1 MAAGA
6 EITQLLNSINRAH
19 PFERCPSVPV
29 LTSAE
34 PQNNSESKRRPSER
48 HYDGSFDGEAIYEYF
63 GNRVMKGHNTLGGR
77 PVTVKFKTMGF
88 FWQLEADMI
97 AYTHSQN
104 LLAPTVWECCQV
116 DRHQITMIADFVP
129 SDPLDRAWP
138 TLNNQQHTS
147 IREQLVDHLFQLM
160 HPAIYWTCQSPA
172 YPQPVQRHCGLEHN
186 TPYSQLRIPGLER
199 RESFLEVPRSPE
211 DEIMPVRGRKLC
223 FPVDLSLLS
232 ARTCLSSGRLLANSQ
247 LQQAGVVQD
256 LPDCQMQDFYHS
268 AGFVHRPKVQLRP
281 AP

>member
-6 EITQLLNSINRAH
+6 EITQQYQFIPIPANKFR
-19 PFERCPSVPV
+19 
-29 LTSAE
+29 

-63 GNRVMKGHNTLGGR
+63 GNHVMKGHNTLGGR

-172 YPQPVQRHCGLEHN
+172 YPQPVQRYQDKVHGTIQFQRPSSMN
-186 TPYSQLRIPGLER
+186 GI
-199 RESFLEVPRSPE
+199 
-211 DEIMPVRGRKLC
+211 
-223 FPVDLSLLS
+223 FPV
-232 ARTCLSSGRLLANSQ
+232 
-247 LQQAGVVQD
+247 
-256 LPDCQMQDFYHS
+256 
-268 AGFVHRPKVQLRP
+268 
-281 AP
+281 